1 MLEEGQPAAVK
12 LSWSPLSFCCDSR
25 TQRVSNAPY
34 KVTDLASMSSVGQQ
48 EAMAALSV
56 VCKTATE
63 IVEFKN

>member
-1 MLEEGQPAAVK
+1 MVSTFIPVRLCAQCTSLK
-12 LSWSPLSFCCDSR
+12 FCCDSR

-34 KVTDLASMSSVGQQ
+34 KVTDLASMSSVAQQ